1 MAWQR
6 FHGSMAHKPDWM
18 ETGLNIPTSVGY
30 KTLPRAPMVVA
41 LALLILALTAS
52 AWWISEALMLRQ
64 TLREGRTVADMAESV
79 GRWASQYGGVHVR
92 TKGTD
97 ARLPGSFLT
106 RSVYAGSEQDG
117 AVLQG
122 TLAKAGDGAERQAM
136 QRVEAYHWKNPA
148 LIQRE
153 VADAMAAGG
162 LRARYRMTARSVLN
176 PNNAPNA
183 FETEALDALQAE
195 PGRSE
200 YWRVRGT
207 QLMYARAV
215 PAQKSCLS
223 CHASAETAPEFLR
236 SNPQF
241 NGGGGFGYV
250 EGQPAGLISVAL
262 PMQPAWRAMSADL
275 PKRVWLALGVAV
287 VAALLLLWGL
297 LRRQLILQPVPVP
310 PTASQFPADSRMFDS
325 RLPRNSRTP
334 DSRFQ
339 ESRLRDSRLPRQSRP
354 PDSRLR

>member
-1 MAWQR
+1 
-6 FHGSMAHKPDWM
+6 M
-18 ETGLNIPTSVGY
+18 ETALNIPLKVGY
-30 KTLPRAPMVVA
+30 RTVPRAPMVVA
-41 LALLILALTAS
+41 LLLLVVMLAAS

-64 TLREGRTVADMAESV
+64 TVREGRTVADMAESV

-92 TKGTD
+92 TKGAD
-97 ARLPGSFLT
+97 SRLPGSFLT

-122 TLAKAGDGAERQAM
+122 TATNAGDGAERQAM

-148 LIQRE
+148 LVQRE
-153 VADAMAAGG
+153 VADAMTAGG
-162 LRARYRMTARSVLN
+162 LRARYRMTARTVLN

-195 PGRSE
+195 PGRTE

-207 QLMYARAV
+207 QLLYARAV
-215 PAQKSCLS
+215 LAQKSCLT
-223 CHASAETAPEFLR
+223 CHATAETAPEFLR
-236 SNPQF
+236 NNPQF

-250 EGQPAGLISVAL
+250 EGRPAGLISVAL

-275 PKRVWLALGVAV
+275 PKRVWLALGVAAF
-287 VAALLLLWGL
+287 AALLLLWGL
-297 LRRQLILQPVPVP
+297 LRRQLVLQPVSAP
-310 PTASQFPADSRMFDS
+310 PTPSQFPADS
-325 RLPRNSRTP
+325 RLPRNSRQP
-334 DSRFQ
+334 DSRLQ
-339 ESRLRDSRLPRQSRP
+339 DSRMPDSKLPDSRLPRESRP